1 MKPIRCLMIALGMLA
16 GLATAQAQGS
26 ATRIVVGFPPGTGLD
41 AMTRMVAERLSL
53 SLQHTHIVENRPG
66 DASRIATEHVKNATA
81 DGTTLLM
88 TPFAPMVINPFLY
101 ARLRYD
107 PTSDFAPVAHVASFG
122 FAFAT
127 AVHVPATSL
136 AGYIAAVRRDA
147 RFGQYSSAGA
157 GSLPHFFSL
166 VFAREAGIDMVH
178 VNYKGTAPALNDLAG
193 GHIASFIGTE
203 SDLRPMHVAGKIRV
217 IATSGA
223 QRSRVYPDVPTF
235 RESGF
240 KDLVGS
246 GWYGLYAPAK
256 TPSATLERLSAAV
269 LEVLRIP
276 EVRSKLE
283 AMGMEVTGLPP
294 AQLAAIQRADSD
306 RWGPVIRASGIR
318 LEQ

>member
-1 MKPIRCLMIALGMLA
+1 MLA
-16 GLATAQAQGS
+16 LTAAAQVQGPT
-26 ATRIVVGFPPGTGLD
+26 TRIVVGFPPGTGLD
-41 AMTRMVAERLSL
+41 AMTRMIAERLSL
-53 SLQHTHIVENRPG
+53 SLKQTYIVENRPG
-66 DASRIATEHVKNATA
+66 DASRIAAEQVKNATA
-81 DGTTLLM
+81 DGATLLM

-107 PTSDFAPVAHVASFG
+107 PTADFAPVAHVASFG

-127 AVHVPATSL
+127 ALHVPATSV
-136 AGYIAAVRRDA
+136 AEYIAAVRRDP
-147 RFGQYSSAGA
+147 RLGQYSSAGA

-203 SDLRPMHVAGKIRV
+203 SDLKPMHLAGKIRV

-223 QRSRVYPDVPTF
+223 QRSRVYPDIPTF

-246 GWYGLYAPAK
+246 GWYGLYAPVK
-256 TPSATLERLSAAV
+256 TPAATVERLSATV
-269 LEVLRIP
+269 LEVLRTP
-276 EVRSKLE
+276 EVRGKLE
-283 AMGMEVTGLPP
+283 AMGMQVTGLPP
-294 AQLAAIQRADSD
+294 AQLASIQKSDSEK
-306 RWGPVIRASGIR
+306 WGPVIRTSGIR
-318 LEQ
+318 LEE

>member
-16 GLATAQAQGS
+16 CLTTAQAQGP

-53 SLQHTHIVENRPG
+53 SLRHTHIVENRPG
-66 DASRIATEHVKNATA
+66 NASRIAIEHVKNAAA

-127 AVHVPATSL
+127 APHVPATSL
-136 AGYIAAVRRDA
+136 AEYIAAVRRDA
-147 RFGQYSSAGA
+147 RFGQYSSAAA

-166 VFAREAGIDMVH
+166 VFARDAGIDMVH

-223 QRSRVYPDVPTF
+223 QRSRVYPDIPTF

-246 GWYGLYAPAK
+246 GWYGLYAPAR
-256 TPSATLERLSAAV
+256 TPSATLERLSVAV
-269 LEVLRIP
+269 LEVLRMP

-294 AQLAAIQRADSD
+294 AQLAAIQRADSE
-306 RWGPVIRASGIR
+306 RWGPVIRASGFR
-318 LEQ
+318 LEE